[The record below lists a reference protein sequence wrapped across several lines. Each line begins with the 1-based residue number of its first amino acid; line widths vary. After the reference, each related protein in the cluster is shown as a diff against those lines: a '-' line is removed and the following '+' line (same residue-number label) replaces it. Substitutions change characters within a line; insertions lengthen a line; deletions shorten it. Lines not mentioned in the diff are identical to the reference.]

1 MEEAMSEQERNYEE
15 ELRAILYA
23 LADSVADMSDAE
35 IVAEVREGG
44 DDPKASADRVR
55 SLLLDASK
63 SYQQRHLRE
72 AQKQYERRIAAMR
85 ERKYSL
91 PSSPEARRSL
101 LAAVFARKPE
111 MQLALLTAQ
120 HREFRNLTDADI
132 ENCLKQ
138 LDELGVL
145 DELPGAEGQGR

>member
-1 MEEAMSEQERNYEE
+1 MEEVMPGQKRNYEE

-23 LADSVADMSDAE
+23 LADSVAELSDAE
-35 IVAEVREGG
+35 IVTEVREGG
-44 DDPKASADRVR
+44 DDPKAAADRVR
-55 SLLLDASK
+55 SVLLHAAK

-101 LAAVFARKPE
+101 LAAVFGRQPE
-111 MQLALLTAQ
+111 M
-120 HREFRNLTDADI
+120 
-132 ENCLKQ
+132 
-138 LDELGVL
+138 
-145 DELPGAEGQGR
+145 